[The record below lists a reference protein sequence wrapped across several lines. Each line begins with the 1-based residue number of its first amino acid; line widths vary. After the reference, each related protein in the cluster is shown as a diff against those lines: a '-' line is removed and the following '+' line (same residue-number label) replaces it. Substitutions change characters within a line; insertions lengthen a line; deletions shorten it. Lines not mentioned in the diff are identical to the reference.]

1 MNLYNVIDTTL
12 ESKNS
17 SRFRKFILKRIYKL
31 IMTINGKII
40 DEKLQ
45 YNINREAYKKSV
57 LSATGLKPTT
67 T

>member
-17 SRFRKFILKRIYKL
+17 SRFRKNILKRIYKL
-31 IMTINGKII
+31 IMTTN
-40 DEKLQ
+40 EKLQ

>member
-17 SRFRKFILKRIYKL
+17 SRFRKNISKRIYKL
-31 IMTINGKII
+31 IMTTNDKTI